1 MFKTAI
7 VLLAVLASPALA
19 DDYLVFRSPSG
30 NIDCAIF
37 IGTSDEIGASD
48 EARCDLRAMTPS
60 FTKRPADCE
69 LDWGNSFGIGAGDP
83 KGYLLC
89 HGDTVADPG
98 AMELGYDRSVSLGP
112 FTCNSATSGM
122 TCSNDAGHGFTV
134 SRAQQ
139 SIF

>member
-30 NIDCAIF
+30 NINCAIF
-37 IGTSDEIGASD
+37 IGASD

-69 LDWGNSFGIGAGDP
+69 LDWGESFGIGAGDP
-83 KGYLLC
+83 KSYLLC
-89 HGDTVADPG
+89 HGATVADPG
-98 AMELGYDRSVSLGP
+98 AMELGYADPSLW
-112 FTCNSATSGM
+112 
-122 TCSNDAGHGFTV
+122 GH
-134 SRAQQ
+134 SPAIRPDPA
-139 SIF
+139 